1 MFSYVAPESNPVF
14 VFCFGVESA
23 FRVLP
28 RNRIWSLVPNRAIG
42 MLRSSGNLH
51 FSTPQTRSSRNRR
64 SCYQNENFQIP
75 SPLFEKEKKPGQTFS
90 DWLKSKDD
98 VELKRISLKEGG
110 SPDRSFKP
118 SDTDEFD
125 ILKRVNEIM
134 LLRQTL
140 SPRDNAVIDDLL
152 ERSLGGKK

>member
-1 MFSYVAPESNPVF
+1 MVIDKALNEAPNKRPDKNIKFASDLDKLKFDAENEIISNLQ
-14 VFCFGVESA
+14 E
-23 FRVLP
+23 
-28 RNRIWSLVPNRAIG
+28 
-42 MLRSSGNLH
+42 
-51 FSTPQTRSSRNRR
+51 
-64 SCYQNENFQIP
+64 
-75 SPLFEKEKKPGQTFS
+75 LFEKEKKPGQTFS

-118 SDTDEFD
+118 SDIDEFD

>member
-1 MFSYVAPESNPVF
+1 MVIDKALNEAPNKRPDKNIKFASDLDKLKFDAENEIISNLQ
-14 VFCFGVESA
+14 E
-23 FRVLP
+23 
-28 RNRIWSLVPNRAIG
+28 
-42 MLRSSGNLH
+42 
-51 FSTPQTRSSRNRR
+51 
-64 SCYQNENFQIP
+64 
-75 SPLFEKEKKPGQTFS
+75 LFEKEK
-90 DWLKSKDD
+90 
-98 VELKRISLKEGG
+98 GG